1 MVSNLMQGHFNDVQP
16 TISRFSTVLVIKPYF
31 LHVYQEMDIFHQLYP
46 NNLDMVIGMYVVVLY
61 CSRMMT
67 LLSKNIGA
75 CCFYRVLHS
84 FDLLEVTLFLVWIL
98 SSMWVI
104 YLKRNSNDKVS
115 IVSDSGVYSE
125 MKPIPRNLHHSHILF
140 N

>member
-1 MVSNLMQGHFNDVQP
+1 MKKKRSLIGLMVSNLMQGHFNDVQP

-75 CCFYRVLHS
+75 CCFRNEKLHKKTYIYYS
-84 FDLLEVTLFLVWIL
+84 F
-98 SSMWVI
+98 
-104 YLKRNSNDKVS
+104 
-115 IVSDSGVYSE
+115 
-125 MKPIPRNLHHSHILF
+125 
-140 N
+140 